1 MPFIL
6 FVGLSKHGF
15 GCFALQ
21 PVPAGTKIATG
32 EDENKVKSELEE
44 LVSSGWQ
51 LDKNEVQVAK
61 TYHLAS
67 YRNVKFLSLEI
78 MSRSQVRNH
87 HPVLTTTVHWTTH
100 NPPGLTEK
108 DTYMAKYCD
117 DAAETIGTVD
127 PEESKKCGSTK
138 SQI

>member
-1 MPFIL
+1 M
-6 FVGLSKHGF
+6 
-15 GCFALQ
+15 Q
-21 PVPAGTKIATG
+21 PKIATG

-78 MSRSQVRNH
+78 MSRSQLKNH
-87 HPVLTTTVHWTTH
+87 HPVLTTTVSSVTVHWTTH

-108 DTYMAKYCD
+108 DTLMAKYCD
-117 DAAETIGTVD
+117 NVAEIIGTVD
-127 PEESKKCGSTK
+127 PEESKKCGSAQ